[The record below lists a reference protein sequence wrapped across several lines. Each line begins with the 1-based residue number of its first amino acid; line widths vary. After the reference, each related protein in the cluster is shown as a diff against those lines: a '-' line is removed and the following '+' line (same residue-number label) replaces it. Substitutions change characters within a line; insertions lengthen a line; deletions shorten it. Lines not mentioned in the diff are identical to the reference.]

1 MKAIELTFKE
11 KADTFDITIM
21 NKQIEKDMY
30 RIIKQSLDKVNKEE
44 LKKKPEKNEAY
55 NALCKVKDI
64 LNSPMTGLKL
74 SIIRYCLAFSHDIIL
89 SE

>member
-1 MKAIELTFKE
+1 
-11 KADTFDITIM
+11 M
-21 NKQIEKDMY
+21 N
-30 RIIKQSLDKVNKEE
+30 REE

-74 SIIRYCLAFSHDIIL
+74 SIVRYCLAFSHNIIL
-89 SE
+89 PEEGYNEAMKHLKRLEQTTQWHLIVRQLTNCSFLYGSK